1 MLFKYK
7 KFLLLLIIKIIFYFT
22 NLRLKHIKLL
32 YDKLYIKNKKFIA
45 GNNNDKIYQLFL
57 WHIYLKV
64 LLWSQADF
72 VKVAKAHI

>member
-7 KFLLLLIIKIIFYFT
+7 KLLLLLIKIIFYFT

-45 GNNNDKIYQLFL
+45 GNNNIIKINDLILYIRIL
-57 WHIYLKV
+57 
-64 LLWSQADF
+64 
-72 VKVAKAHI
+72 

>member
-45 GNNNDKIYQLFL
+45 GNNNIIKINDLILYIRIL
-57 WHIYLKV
+57 
-64 LLWSQADF
+64 
-72 VKVAKAHI
+72 

>member
-7 KFLLLLIIKIIFYFT
+7 KLLLLLIKIIFYFT

-45 GNNNDKIYQLFL
+45 SNNNIIKINDLILYIRIL
-57 WHIYLKV
+57 
-64 LLWSQADF
+64 
-72 VKVAKAHI
+72 